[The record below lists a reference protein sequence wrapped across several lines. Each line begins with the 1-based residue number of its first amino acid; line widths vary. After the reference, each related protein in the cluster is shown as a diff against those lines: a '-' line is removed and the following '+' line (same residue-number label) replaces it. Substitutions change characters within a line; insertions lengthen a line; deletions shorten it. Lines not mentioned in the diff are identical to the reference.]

1 MLALAQWLSET
12 PMSLRLRDVLWLIPL
27 VQTIHILA
35 IAVVVSSV
43 LMIDLRFLR
52 ITRSQSIAATAHR
65 FVPWLWS
72 GLAVLAVSGVTLI
85 IAEPKRALPNPA
97 FQTKM
102 FLLAAAIALT
112 CCFQVSLRGYAAFW
126 TDVGQQR
133 PTAKILIRL
142 LAMATFALWCAIA
155 IAGRLIAYVGGN

>member
-85 IAEPKRALPNPA
+85 IAEPKRALANRPS
-97 FQTKM
+97 KRK
-102 FLLAAAIALT
+102 
-112 CCFQVSLRGYAAFW
+112 CSSLPPRS
-126 TDVGQQR
+126 R
-133 PTAKILIRL
+133 
-142 LAMATFALWCAIA
+142 
-155 IAGRLIAYVGGN
+155 